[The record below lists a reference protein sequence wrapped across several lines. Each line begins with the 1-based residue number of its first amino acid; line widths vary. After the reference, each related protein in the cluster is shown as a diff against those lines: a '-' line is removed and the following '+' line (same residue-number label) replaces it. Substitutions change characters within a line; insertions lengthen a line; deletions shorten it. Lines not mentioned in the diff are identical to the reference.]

1 MLVGPLK
8 EALDHLTM
16 QFDEG
21 FFVKLAV
28 SLVSVFAIW
37 FLRSIVLRI
46 VKKRHVSLE
55 KSFHWKK
62 TSYYIAYSITIITIA
77 YQWTQS
83 FYLLTTFL
91 GLIAA
96 ALVITWKEPFLSLAG
111 WIFILWRKPFAVGD
125 RIQIGK
131 HKGDVIDTS
140 IFRFIMI
147 EVGAWVEADQSTGG
161 IIHVPNLKVFAD
173 PIINYSQGFH
183 YVWNEL
189 VLHLDLNDDW
199 EKAKEVLETV
209 IATKLPNLEEKVKKA
224 INEANEHYLLVYKNI
239 DPIIY
244 TKVTEKSLN
253 LTLRYLC
260 EPRQRRSSEHELWED
275 ILVRFKSAGLKLISI

>member
-1 MLVGPLK
+1 MGRMQEVL
-8 EALDHLTM
+8 AHLTL
-16 QFDEG
+16 QFDQA
-21 FFVKLAV
+21 FFIKLAIT
-28 SLVSVFAIW
+28 LVSVVFIW
-37 FLRSIVLRI
+37 FFRSSLLRI
-46 VKKRHVSLE
+46 VKKQKVTPQ
-55 KSFHWKK
+55 KYFQWKK
-62 TSYYIAYSITIITIA
+62 TSYYIANTFTIVTIA

-83 FYLLTTFL
+83 LSLFMTFL

-111 WIFILWRKPFAVGD
+111 WLFIIWRKPFAVGD
-125 RIQIGK
+125 RIQIGNF
-131 HKGDVIDTS
+131 KGDVIDTS

-189 VLHLDLNDDW
+189 TIHLALDVDW
-199 EKAKEVLETV
+199 ERAKEVLQEV
-209 IATKLPNLEEKVKKA
+209 IAAKLPNLEKEATKA
-224 INEANEHYLLVYKNI
+224 IDEANERYLMVYQNLA
-239 DPIIY
+239 PIIY

-260 EPRQRRSSEHELWED
+260 PPRQRRSSEHELWEE
-275 ILVRFKSAGLKLISI
+275 ILTRFKKADLKLHSL